1 MKLKI
6 WTSLTMIQ
14 SVRSRLS
21 DVLEAE
27 KLEDPTFPTW
37 RTLSSNHV
45 SLIRKIRPNTS
56 AMIAQF
62 SSVFS
67 ALRLEITDFIQFL
80 MRRILGNS
88 KKEK

>member
-1 MKLKI
+1 
-6 WTSLTMIQ
+6 MIQ
-14 SVRSRLS
+14 SVRSSLS

-27 KLEDPTFPTW
+27 KLEDPTFTTW

-45 SLIRKIRPNTS
+45 SLISLIRKIRPNTS

-80 MRRILGNS
+80 MRRILGINS

>member
-1 MKLKI
+1 
-6 WTSLTMIQ
+6 MIQ
-14 SVRSRLS
+14 SVRSSLS

-62 SSVFS
+62 TSVFS

-80 MRRILGNS
+80 MRRILGINS